1 MFWMTFILW
10 PKTLKIEIL
19 NYENY
24 EIIFAMTTWFCFIGT
39 TMQKDESISNFNI
52 FCGQW
57 YCKYYKI
64 HRNMMNTY
72 NAMVFGIFKIATYS
86 LIITN
91 GCWREKKIKKKKK
104 FYSMMKKRNFFALFE
119 VTTFIEF
126 QIKHSHLHT
135 PHSFSSFSLA
145 MNNELIS
152 HHILSIQTKHRKF
165 SMYTLHSYLVAL
177 HFLHLYC
184 ELQTLYSSDEKK
196 SKEFKWHWL
205 CST

>member
-1 MFWMTFILW
+1 
-10 PKTLKIEIL
+10 
-19 NYENY
+19 
-24 EIIFAMTTWFCFIGT
+24 
-39 TMQKDESISNFNI
+39 
-52 FCGQW
+52 
-57 YCKYYKI
+57 
-64 HRNMMNTY
+64 
-72 NAMVFGIFKIATYS
+72 
-86 LIITN
+86 
-91 GCWREKKIKKKKK
+91 
-104 FYSMMKKRNFFALFE
+104 MKKRNFFSLFE

-196 SKEFKWHWL
+196 AKNLNGIDYVAHRTSFEYIGKPMRLHIKNEILEKEVNKKKKHTQSNTF
-205 CST
+205 